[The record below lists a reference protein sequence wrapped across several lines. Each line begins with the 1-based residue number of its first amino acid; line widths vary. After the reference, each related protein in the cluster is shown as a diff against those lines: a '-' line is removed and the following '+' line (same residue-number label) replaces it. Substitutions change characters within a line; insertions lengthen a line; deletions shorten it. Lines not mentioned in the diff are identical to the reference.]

1 MEQKRKNVSPF
12 SNENRNAY
20 GDPRYAEVV
29 RAMKEELLRLREE
42 VGDTD
47 EANPRMREIIRTN
60 F

>member
-1 MEQKRKNVSPF
+1 
-12 SNENRNAY
+12 
-20 GDPRYAEVV
+20 
-29 RAMKEELLRLREE
+29 MKEELLRLREE